1 MTHNRA
7 IHLHAAAA
15 KEPDAK
21 RKIDILDVAKEPF
34 IEPARAREPFRPIH
48 RSRPAWAE
56 SFGVVR
62 QGLHRLTVSAP
73 PRDSEARVV
82 IAGTVENF
90 AIGRID
96 LKRSEHCSIGVTL
109 CGAKKRLKPAW
120 LRKGIGVEAVSY
132 THLRAHETRHELV
145 CR

>member
-34 IEPARAREPFRPIH
+34 IEPAHAREPFRPIH

-56 SFGVVR
+56 RFGVVR
-62 QGLHRLTVSAP
+62 QGLHRLAVSAP
-73 PRDSEARVV
+73 PRDSEARVA
-82 IAGTVENF
+82 IAGTVKN
-90 AIGRID
+90 IVVGRAD
-96 LKRSEHCSIGVTL
+96 LKRSEHRGIGMAF
-109 CGAKKRLKPAW
+109 GRAKKRFKPAW
-120 LRKGIGVEAVSY
+120 LRKRIG
-132 THLRAHETRHELV
+132 
-145 CR
+145 

>member
-34 IEPARAREPFRPIH
+34 IEPAHAREPFRPIH
-48 RSRPAWAE
+48 RGRPAWAE

-73 PRDSEARVV
+73 PRDPETRVA
-82 IAGTVENF
+82 IAGTVEHI
-90 AIGRID
+90 AVSRAD
-96 LKRSEHCSIGVTL
+96 LKRSEHRSIGMAF
-109 CGAKKRLKPAW
+109 CGAKKRLEPGRP
-120 LRKGIGVEAVSY
+120 RKGIGVEENYEWRAAVPC
-132 THLRAHETRHELV
+132 A
-145 CR
+145 